1 MRTTRL
7 DDWVDRMMW
16 YQDRGVARIH
26 HIEAHAL
33 DKMVIDML
41 QMGIDQGSSQGL
53 ADVITTQSEVISR

>member
-1 MRTTRL
+1 
-7 DDWVDRMMW
+7 MW